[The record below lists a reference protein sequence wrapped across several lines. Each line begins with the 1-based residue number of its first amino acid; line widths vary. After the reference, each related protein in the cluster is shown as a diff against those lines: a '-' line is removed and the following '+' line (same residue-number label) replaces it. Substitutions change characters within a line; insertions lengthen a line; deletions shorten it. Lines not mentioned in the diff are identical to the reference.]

1 MSCGITYDKNG
12 KIVEVLNEQG
22 KPSKL
27 YKDALKAT
35 GSEQQAKRLFLL
47 TKTPMFKEDVIDVDN
62 KRRAIQIKKQ
72 ILGEKGAQ
80 NLDRV
85 EEYSLKQV
93 YDYYQAKNYEGET
106 LNEFEVEEAK
116 DVMLVNN
123 IENSNKL
130 FDKLTKAFIVDG
142 VFNPTISSLKT
153 FYSDLEVKRAFES
166 LGSLKSF
173 YYRFKNTKP
182 FVNNQIES
190 DKRFLYRRSFETN
203 SLGKFPYYNPLIEQ
217 EKFRLEFG
225 GIKEET
231 RFEDKSLFEQYS
243 KLKRVKVVDKNNQ
256 EVPQNKI
263 KEFLEITLKDD
274 SDGSFRRMIRTL
286 LNAPTEL
293 WNDADVKKLKQK
305 IHQTAIKH
313 SLDLKSFEDLNEK
326 DSRRLMTALVDAF
339 ETSELD
345 GFADIYDE
353 IFAVNKKPREF
364 VTSDTRPVVK
374 LYDKTNDYNL
384 FKQFGYLPL
393 GDRVYLKTD
402 ALEKSLQ
409 EVKDILGEPDA
420 KLVKSIN
427 LEGAE
432 NVDIE
437 TMQKMALYS
446 KRFKTLLED
455 NTKQD
460 IKVKGE
466 FFSDLYREYLK
477 NPNSPKYENF
487 IFTEKGLDY
496 YINKKDNVDYSKP
509 PIYTGN
515 YFKVSETE
523 IQADEIH
530 PEIRTQDGRIY
541 YPTSNNVYSINK
553 EDYLNKYEPLVNN
566 QPIVIRKGK
575 NDLDC
580 K

>member
-62 KRRAIQIKKQ
+62 KRRAIQIKKGEEPSLQ
-72 ILGEKGAQ
+72 I
-80 NLDRV
+80 
-85 EEYSLKQV
+85 EEYPLKQV

-116 DVMLVNN
+116 DVMLVSN
-123 IENSNKL
+123 IENSDKL

-225 GIKEET
+225 GVKDEM

-256 EVPQNKI
+256 EVPQNKT

-293 WNDADVKKLKQK
+293 WNDSDVRKLKQK
-305 IHQTAIKH
+305 IYQTAIKH

-326 DSRRLMTALVDAF
+326 DSRRLMTALIDAF

-345 GFADIYDE
+345 NFAEVYDE
-353 IFAVNKKPREF
+353 IFAINKKAREF
-364 VTSDTRPVVK
+364 VTSETRPVVK

-384 FKQFGYLPL
+384 FQQFGYLPL

-446 KRFKTLLED
+446 KRFNTLLED

-460 IKVKGE
+460 EKVKGE
-466 FFSDLYREYLK
+466 FFSNLYGEYLK

-509 PIYTGN
+509 LIYTGN

-530 PEIRTQDGRIY
+530 PEIRTQDGRVY

-553 EDYLNKYEPLVNN
+553 EDYLNKYEPLVNK